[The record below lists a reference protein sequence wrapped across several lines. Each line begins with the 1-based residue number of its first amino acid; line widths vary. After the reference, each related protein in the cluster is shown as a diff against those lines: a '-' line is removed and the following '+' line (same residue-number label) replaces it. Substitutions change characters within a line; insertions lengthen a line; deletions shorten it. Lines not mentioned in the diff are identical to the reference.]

1 MSTEAFEAHRVA
13 LTGHCYR
20 MLGSVFEADDAV
32 QETMVRAWKHQ
43 AGFEDRASV
52 KTWLYRIATNVCIDA
67 LAERKRRIQP
77 VGEQPVGTV
86 EDALET
92 RDRTHWLEPVPDA
105 RVIPVDADPSER
117 LMLRQSIRLAFMAA
131 LQHLPPKQ
139 RAVLLLAEV
148 LGEPASE
155 IAVTLEMSVPA
166 VNSALQRA
174 RSTLAEKHPAAPA
187 SLDAAEL
194 ALVDRYVAAFERY
207 DVDELV
213 SLMREDATLCMPPY
227 SLWLQGRPSLHAWL
241 SGPGAPCRGS
251 RVIRVDACGGPA
263 YAQYRRDPAGG
274 HKAWALA
281 ILEVEGGAITNLC
294 SFLDTE
300 AFFPFFGLPPRLD

>member
-1 MSTEAFEAHRVA
+1 
-13 LTGHCYR
+13 
-20 MLGSVFEADDAV
+20 
-32 QETMVRAWKHQ
+32 
-43 AGFEDRASV
+43 
-52 KTWLYRIATNVCIDA
+52 
-67 LAERKRRIQP
+67 
-77 VGEQPVGTV
+77 VGTV
-86 EDALET
+86 ADVLET
-92 RDRTHWLEPVPDA
+92 HERTHWLEPVPDA
-105 RVIPVDADPSER
+105 RVIPADADPAEQ

-139 RAVLLLAEV
+139 RAVLLLSEV
-148 LGEPASE
+148 LGESASE
-155 IAVTLEMSVPA
+155 IATTLDLTVAA

-174 RSTLAEKHPAAPA
+174 RATLATKALGDAKP
-187 SLDAAEL
+187 LTAAEL

-213 SLMREDATLCMPPY
+213 SLMREDATLCMPPF

-251 RVIRVDACGGPA
+251 RVIRVDACGSPA
-263 YAQYRRDPAGG
+263 YAQYRCDPAGG

-281 ILEVEGGAITNLC
+281 VLEVEGGAVTSLC

-300 AFFPFFGLPPRLD
+300 VFFPLFGLPPRLD